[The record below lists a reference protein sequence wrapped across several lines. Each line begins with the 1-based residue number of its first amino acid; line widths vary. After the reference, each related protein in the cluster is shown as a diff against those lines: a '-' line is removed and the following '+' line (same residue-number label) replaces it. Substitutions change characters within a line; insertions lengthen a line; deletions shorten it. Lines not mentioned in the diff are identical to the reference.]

1 MKKDIFKPGAIV
13 NQDGK
18 NYLMVNAIGSKFV
31 MAIPITSKYN
41 SLDCSHSGHIII
53 PSNLKT
59 AGIMCLHQLIMIKN
73 KNLKY
78 IEEINGLLLSYIQT
92 RINSL
97 A

>member
-1 MKKDIFKPGAIV
+1 MKQDIFKPGTII

-18 NYLMVNAIGSKFV
+18 NYLTVNDIGSKFV
-31 MAIPITSKYN
+31 MAIPIMAQYKNLSCN
-41 SLDCSHSGHIII
+41 HSGHIII
-53 PSNLKT
+53 PSNLQT
-59 AGIMCLHQLIMIKN
+59 TGIMCLHQLIMIKN

-78 IEEINGLLLSYIQT
+78 IEEINGLLLNYIQT